1 MSGPTTTAP
10 RSRQAL
16 SPLQG
21 SHISRRCFLAA
32 TAAVITIPQAAGAQP
47 TAKTWRIGFLQPS
60 DRPETLL
67 ELRSGLR
74 DLGYTEGQNIVLESR
89 VVQDAN
95 HDALIA
101 ELLRLKIDVLVTW
114 TTPLA
119 LASKRAAPALPIV
132 AITGDPVGTRLV
144 ESLARPGGN
153 VTGIAI
159 LDDMLGV
166 KNLELLKELVPS
178 ATRVA
183 VVWNPDNALWPRV
196 LVALD
201 DAAKTLGVTI
211 QRLEV
216 RRAEDLH
223 GAFSRAVADRANALL
238 FVNDALFT
246 ANRAEIS
253 AHALKNRLPAIYG
266 QRAIVAAGGLISY
279 AADFNAMMRR
289 TAIYVDKILKREK
302 PADLPVEQPTK
313 FELVI
318 NLKTAKTIGLTVPP
332 FLLTRADEVIE

>member
-1 MSGPTTTAP
+1 LPWALRTRIHETTIIDSTGVFWMEF
-10 RSRQAL
+10 L
-16 SPLQG
+16 
-21 SHISRRCFLAA
+21 RRRREFITLLGGAAVAWPLAA
-32 TAAVITIPQAAGAQP
+32 QAQQP
-47 TAKTWRIGFLQPS
+47 KPAAKT
-60 DRPETLL
+60 
-67 ELRSGLR
+67 
-74 DLGYTEGQNIVLESR
+74 
-89 VVQDAN
+89 
-95 HDALIA
+95 
-101 ELLRLKIDVLVTW
+101 
-114 TTPLA
+114 

-132 AITGDPVGTRLV
+132 VITGDPVGTKLV

-159 LDDMLGV
+159 LTEMLGV
-166 KNLELLKELVPS
+166 KNLDLLKELLPS

-238 FVNDALFT
+238 FFNDALFT

-253 AHALKNRLPAIYG
+253 DRAIKSLLPAIYG
-266 QRAIVAAGGLISY
+266 HRAIVAAGGLISY
-279 AADFNAMMRR
+279 DADFNAMMRR
-289 TAIYVDKILKREK
+289 TATYVDKILKGEK
-302 PADLPVEQPTK
+302 PADLPVEQPTR

-318 NLKTAKTIGLTVPP
+318 NLKTARTIALTVPP
-332 FLLTRADEVIE
+332 FLLARADEVIE

>member
-1 MSGPTTTAP
+1 MN
-10 RSRQAL
+10 
-16 SPLQG
+16 
-21 SHISRRCFLAA
+21 RRRFLAA
-32 TAAVITIPQAAGAQP
+32 TAAAITIPHAAGAQP
-47 TAKTWRIGFLQPS
+47 ADQTWRIGYLTPPGVRQKL
-60 DRPETLL
+60 LL
-67 ELRSGLR
+67 EFRSGLR
-74 DLGYTEGQNIVLESR
+74 DLGYIEGRNIVLESR

-119 LASKRAAPALPIV
+119 LASKRSAPALPIV
-132 AITGDPVGTRLV
+132 AITGDPVRMGLV

-159 LDDMLGV
+159 LSDALEV

-183 VVWNPDNALWPRV
+183 VVWNPDNPVWGHTLA
-196 LVALD
+196 ALD
-201 DAAKTLGVTI
+201 NAAKKLGVTI
-211 QRLEV
+211 QRLEA

-223 GAFSRAVADRANALL
+223 GAFSRAVADGANALL
-238 FVNDALFT
+238 FVRDALYV
-246 ANRAEIS
+246 ANRAAIS
-253 AHALKNRLPAIYG
+253 DHAVKSRLPAIYG
-266 QRAIVAAGGLISY
+266 QRGIVAAGGLISY
-279 AADFNAMMRR
+279 DADFDAMIRR
-289 TAIYVDKILKREK
+289 TAIYVDKILKGAK
-302 PADLPVEQPTK
+302 PADLPVERPTK

-332 FLLTRADEVIE
+332 SLLARADEVIE

>member
-1 MSGPTTTAP
+1 MRRREFITLLGGAAIARP
-10 RSRQAL
+10 L
-16 SPLQG
+16 SA
-21 SHISRRCFLAA
+21 R
-32 TAAVITIPQAAGAQP
+32 AQQPKP
-47 TAKTWRIGFLQPS
+47 TAKTWRIGFLQLPG
-60 DRPETLL
+60 RQETLL

-159 LDDMLGV
+159 LADMLEV

-178 ATRVA
+178 ARH
-183 VVWNPDNALWPRV
+183 
-196 LVALD
+196 LVA
-201 DAAKTLGVTI
+201 
-211 QRLEV
+211 
-216 RRAEDLH
+216 
-223 GAFSRAVADRANALL
+223 
-238 FVNDALFT
+238 
-246 ANRAEIS
+246 
-253 AHALKNRLPAIYG
+253 P
-266 QRAIVAAGGLISY
+266 
-279 AADFNAMMRR
+279 
-289 TAIYVDKILKREK
+289 
-302 PADLPVEQPTK
+302 
-313 FELVI
+313 
-318 NLKTAKTIGLTVPP
+318 
-332 FLLTRADEVIE
+332 

>member
-1 MSGPTTTAP
+1 MN
-10 RSRQAL
+10 
-16 SPLQG
+16 
-21 SHISRRCFLAA
+21 RRYFLAA
-32 TAAVITIPQAAGAQP
+32 TAAAITIPQAAGAQP
-47 TAKTWRIGFLQPS
+47 AAKTWRIGFLQPS

-67 ELRSGLR
+67 ALRSGLR

-89 VVQDAN
+89 FVQDAN

-101 ELLRLKIDVLVTW
+101 ELLGLKIDVLVTW

-159 LDDMLGV
+159 LDDMLVV

-183 VVWNPDNALWPRV
+183 VVWNPDNALWARV

-201 DAAKTLGVTI
+201 DAAKTTGVTI

-246 ANRAEIS
+246 ANRADIS
-253 AHALKNRLPAIYG
+253 AHALKSRLPAIYG
-266 QRAIVAAGGLISY
+266 QRRIVAAGGLISY
-279 AADFNAMMRR
+279 AADFDAMMRR
-289 TAIYVDKILKREK
+289 TAIYVDKILKGEK
-302 PADLPVEQPTK
+302 PADLPVQQPTK

-332 FLLTRADEVIE
+332 FLLARANEVIE

>member
-1 MSGPTTTAP
+1 MAIHIRRRDFITLISGAAAAWP
-10 RSRQAL
+10 
-16 SPLQG
+16 
-21 SHISRRCFLAA
+21 LAA
-32 TAAVITIPQAAGAQP
+32 SAQQPKP

-74 DLGYTEGQNIVLESR
+74 DLGYTEGQNIVLETR

-101 ELLRLKIDVLVTW
+101 ELLGLKIDVLVTW

-119 LASKRAAPALPIV
+119 LASKRAAHALPIV
-132 AITGDPVGTRLV
+132 VITGDPVGSRLV

-159 LDDMLGV
+159 LTEMLGV
-166 KNLELLKELVPS
+166 KNLDLLKELVPS

-183 VVWNPDNALWPRV
+183 VVWNPDNALWARV

-201 DAAKTLGVTI
+201 DAAKTLGVAI

-238 FVNDALFT
+238 FFNDALFY

-253 AHALKNRLPAIYG
+253 DHAIKSRLPAIYG
-266 QRAIVAAGGLISY
+266 HRAIVAAGGLMSY
-279 AADFNAMMRR
+279 DADFNAMMRR
-289 TAIYVDKILKREK
+289 TAIYVDKILNGEK

-332 FLLTRADEVIE
+332 FLLARADEVIE

>member
-1 MSGPTTTAP
+1 MFDMRRREFISLLGGA
-10 RSRQAL
+10 AAW
-16 SPLQG
+16 PL
-21 SHISRRCFLAA
+21 RAR
-32 TAAVITIPQAAGAQP
+32 AQQPKP
-47 TAKTWRIGFLQPS
+47 TAKTWRIGFLQPPG
-60 DRPETLL
+60 RQELP

-159 LDDMLGV
+159 LADMLEV

-183 VVWNPDNALWPRV
+183 VVWNPDNAVWART

-238 FVNDALFT
+238 FVRESLFT

-253 AHALKNRLPAIYG
+253 NHAVKSRLPAIYG
-266 QRAIVAAGGLISY
+266 YRGIVSAGGLISY
-279 AADFNAMMRR
+279 DADFRAMMRR
-289 TAIYVDKILKREK
+289 TAIYVDKILKGEK

-318 NLKTAKTIGLTVPP
+318 NLKTARTIGLTVPP
-332 FLLTRADEVIE
+332 FLLARANEVIE

>member
-1 MSGPTTTAP
+1 MFGM
-10 RSRQAL
+10 RRRQFITLLGGVAVAW
-16 SPLQG
+16 PL
-21 SHISRRCFLAA
+21 
-32 TAAVITIPQAAGAQP
+32 AVHAQQP
-47 TAKTWRIGFLQPS
+47 KPVAKTWRIGFLQPPG
-60 DRPETLL
+60 RQEMLL
-67 ELRSGLR
+67 ALRSGLR
-74 DLGYTEGQNIVLESR
+74 DLGYSEGQNIVLESR

-95 HDALIA
+95 HDALVA

-114 TTPLA
+114 TTPLV

-159 LDDMLGV
+159 LTDVLEV
-166 KNLELLKELVPS
+166 KNLELLKELIPS

-183 VVWNPDNALWPRV
+183 VVWNPDNAVWARTLA
-196 LVALD
+196 ALD

-238 FVNDALFT
+238 FVRDVLFT
-246 ANRAEIS
+246 SNRAEIS
-253 AHALKNRLPAIYG
+253 DHAVKSCLPAIYG
-266 QRAIVAAGGLISY
+266 DRGIVAAGGLISY
-279 AADFNAMMRR
+279 DADFSAMMRR
-289 TAIYVDKILKREK
+289 TAIYVDKILKGEK

-318 NLKTAKTIGLTVPP
+318 NLKTARTIGLTVPP
-332 FLLTRADEVIE
+332 FLLARADEVIE

>member
-1 MSGPTTTAP
+1 MIGRREFISLLGGA
-10 RSRQAL
+10 AAW
-16 SPLQG
+16 PL
-21 SHISRRCFLAA
+21 RAR
-32 TAAVITIPQAAGAQP
+32 AQQPKP
-47 TAKTWRIGFLQPS
+47 TAKTWRIGFLQPPG
-60 DRPETLL
+60 RQELP

-132 AITGDPVGTRLV
+132 AITGDPVGTKLV

-159 LDDMLGV
+159 LDDMLEV

-183 VVWNPDNALWPRV
+183 VV
-196 LVALD
+196 
-201 DAAKTLGVTI
+201 
-211 QRLEV
+211 
-216 RRAEDLH
+216 
-223 GAFSRAVADRANALL
+223 
-238 FVNDALFT
+238 
-246 ANRAEIS
+246 
-253 AHALKNRLPAIYG
+253 
-266 QRAIVAAGGLISY
+266 
-279 AADFNAMMRR
+279 
-289 TAIYVDKILKREK
+289 
-302 PADLPVEQPTK
+302 
-313 FELVI
+313 
-318 NLKTAKTIGLTVPP
+318 
-332 FLLTRADEVIE
+332 

>member
-1 MSGPTTTAP
+1 MAIHIRRRDFITLISGAAAAWP
-10 RSRQAL
+10 
-16 SPLQG
+16 
-21 SHISRRCFLAA
+21 LAA
-32 TAAVITIPQAAGAQP
+32 SAQQPKP

-67 ELRSGLR
+67 EFRSGLR
-74 DLGYTEGQNIVLESR
+74 DLGYTEGQNIVLETR

-101 ELLRLKIDVLVTW
+101 ELLGLKIDVLVTW

-132 AITGDPVGTRLV
+132 VITGDPVGSRLV

-159 LDDMLGV
+159 LTEMLGV
-166 KNLELLKELVPS
+166 KNLDLLKELVPS

-183 VVWNPDNALWPRV
+183 VVWNPDNALWARV

-201 DAAKTLGVTI
+201 DAAKILGVTI

-223 GAFSRAVADRANALL
+223 GAFSRAVANRATALL
-238 FVNDALFT
+238 FFNDALFT

-253 AHALKNRLPAIYG
+253 DLAIKSRLPAIYG
-266 QRAIVAAGGLISY
+266 ARAIVAAGGLISY
-279 AADFNAMMRR
+279 DADFNAMMRR
-289 TAIYVDKILKREK
+289 TAIYVDKILKGEK

-332 FLLTRADEVIE
+332 FLLARADEVIE